1 MKLNL
6 NADPEIG
13 LNGGGHI
20 YTMNAGGILLDTIQM
35 HIFQDTTGVKM
46 DGRVRNGPKNKQFVF
61 ESRLNAYLHS
71 TGAGINLIYLDDKRK
86 KGVDLGLRADVQD
99 NGIKVVFSQIHPII
113 AYRKF
118 DINEDNYIFLG
129 NDRRVEADVNMLAD
143 DGTGARVYSTP
154 NPEALQDLSVNL
166 NHVNLKELTAVIP
179 YAPRISGLMQTD
191 AHLIQTEENLSVVAD
206 VSVENMAYEEA
217 PLGNIGLGLV
227 YLPNNDGTHFVDA
240 RISHN
245 ETEVLTLSGA
255 YKDNGKSGTIEADL
269 DLAEFPAVVGQRFC
283 PGPNGSVRRNGR
295 RLHEGER
302 PDRPSRRRRMVG
314 HQSHEN
320 NVVRI

>member
-99 NGIKVVFSQIHPII
+99 NGIKIVFSQIHPII

-143 DGTGARVYSTP
+143 DGTGARIYSTP

-179 YAPRISGLMQTD
+179 DRK
-191 AHLIQTEENLSVVAD
+191 SVV
-206 VSVENMAYEEA
+206 
-217 PLGNIGLGLV
+217 
-227 YLPNNDGTHFVDA
+227 
-240 RISHN
+240 
-245 ETEVLTLSGA
+245 
-255 YKDNGKSGTIEADL
+255 
-269 DLAEFPAVVGQRFC
+269 
-283 PGPNGSVRRNGR
+283 
-295 RLHEGER
+295 
-302 PDRPSRRRRMVG
+302 
-314 HQSHEN
+314 
-320 NVVRI
+320 